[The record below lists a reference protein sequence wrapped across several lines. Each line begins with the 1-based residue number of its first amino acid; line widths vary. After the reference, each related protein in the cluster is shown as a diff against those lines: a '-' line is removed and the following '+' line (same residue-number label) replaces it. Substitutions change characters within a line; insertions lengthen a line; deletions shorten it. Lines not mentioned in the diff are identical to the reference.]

1 MKKWLAAWAFSLLST
16 GVWAEEPLIDLAS
29 EVQPAVAEQGQVQTQ
44 SEPDP
49 ESKSSESTEPAASNT
64 DGATNKSDT
73 KPDKPSLPPVVAEP
87 AEWGYVA
94 EQAPRYWAQLD
105 SRYQTCALGKNQS
118 PINLTSQQAVQT
130 RGLPALDIAY
140 RDVPLRLIHSDHG
153 LRGNYPLGSYIQLG
167 KQRYELTHYTF
178 HTPSEHHIEGFAYP
192 MEIQLMHRNGEGN
205 QVVMSVIVQ
214 EGENNEQLATI
225 LKNLPNKKDK
235 LQVFEKV
242 NFNPVKFL
250 PGDKRFYRYIG
261 SMTQPPCEEGVV
273 WLVFSKP
280 IQASISQL
288 VKLNELMG
296 DNARPLQGLNGRV
309 PMKSWM
315 QESADSH
322 PAQSSPG
329 YYFDY

>member
-1 MKKWLAAWAFSLLST
+1 MNKWLAVWALSLLSA
-16 GVWAEEPLIDLAS
+16 GVWAEDPLIDLAS
-29 EVQPAVAEQGQVQTQ
+29 EIESEAIEQGVADTQPATQTAQDSEQA
-44 SEPDP
+44 
-49 ESKSSESTEPAASNT
+49 SSESSAT
-64 DGATNKSDT
+64 DPQPST
-73 KPDKPSLPPVVAEP
+73 PSLASVLAEP

-94 EQAPRYWAQLD
+94 EKAPRYWAQLD

-118 PINLTSQQAVQT
+118 PINLTSQQAVHT

-153 LRGNYPLGSYIQLG
+153 LRGNYPLGSYIRLG
-167 KQRYELTHYTF
+167 EQRYELTHYTF

-192 MEIQLMHRNGEGN
+192 MEIHLVHRNGEGH

-214 EGENNEQLATI
+214 EGENNEQLDTI
-225 LKNLPNKKDK
+225 LNNLPNEKDK
-235 LQVFEKV
+235 LQVFERV

-250 PGDKRFYRYIG
+250 PADKRFYRYIG
-261 SMTQPPCEEGVV
+261 SMTQPPCNEGVV
-273 WLVFSKP
+273 WLVFTKP
-280 IQASISQL
+280 IQASIGQL
-288 VKLNELMG
+288 VRLNELMG

-315 QESADSH
+315 QGSDAH
-322 PAQSSPG
+322 PSQSSPG

>member
-1 MKKWLAAWAFSLLST
+1 MKKWLAIWALSLLSIS
-16 GVWAEEPLIDLAS
+16 VWAQDPLIDLAS
-29 EVQPAVAEQGQVQTQ
+29 EIEPEAAEQGADDVQPATE
-44 SEPDP
+44 
-49 ESKSSESTEPAASNT
+49 SSEDSESADANGT
-64 DGATNKSDT
+64 DAENKSEQKA
-73 KPDKPSLPPVVAEP
+73 KPKPASLPPVLAEP

-105 SRYQTCALGKNQS
+105 TRYQTCGLGKNQS
-118 PINLTSQQAVQT
+118 PINLTSQQAVHT

-140 RDVPLRLIHSDHG
+140 REVPLRLIHSNHG

-192 MEIQLMHRNGEGN
+192 MEIQLMHRNGDGH

-225 LKNLPNKKDK
+225 LNNLPNEKDK
-235 LQVFEKV
+235 LQVFEKIG
-242 NFNPVKFL
+242 FNPVKFL
-250 PGDKRFYRYIG
+250 PSDKRFYRYIG
-261 SMTQPPCEEGVV
+261 SMTQPPCDEGVI

-288 VKLNELMG
+288 VKMNELMG

-315 QESADSH
+315 QESDNH
-322 PAQSSPG
+322 PSQTSPG

>member
-29 EVQPAVAEQGQVQTQ
+29 EVEPEVAEQV
-44 SEPDP
+44 
-49 ESKSSESTEPAASNT
+49 STEPADETTEESESTNSN
-64 DGATNKSDT
+64 DSDSEEKDAENNQKT
-73 KPDKPSLPPVVAEP
+73 AKPSLPPVLAEP
-87 AEWGYVA
+87 ADWGYVA
-94 EQAPRYWAQLD
+94 EQGPRYWAQLD

-118 PINLTSQQAVQT
+118 PINLTSQQAVHT

-140 RDVPLRLIHSDHG
+140 REVPLRLIHSDHG

-192 MEIQLMHRNGEGN
+192 MEIQLMHRNGEGH
-205 QVVMSVIVQ
+205 QVVISVIVQ

-225 LKNLPNKKDK
+225 LNNLPNQKDK
-235 LQVFEKV
+235 LQVFEKL

-250 PGDKRFYRYIG
+250 PADKRFYRYIG
-261 SMTQPPCEEGVV
+261 SMTQPPCDEGVV

-315 QESADSH
+315 QESDSH

>member
-1 MKKWLAAWAFSLLST
+1 MKKWLMAWAWSLLATS
-16 GVWAEEPLIDLAS
+16 VWAEEPLIDLAS
-29 EVQPAVAEQGQVQTQ
+29 EIQPAAVEQGEAPNQT
-44 SEPDP
+44 PTD
-49 ESKSSESTEPAASNT
+49 SESAEGSDTAASEAQT
-64 DGATNKSDT
+64 EENKSET
-73 KPDKPSLPPVVAEP
+73 KAESNRPAVLAEP
-87 AEWGYVA
+87 AEWGYLA

-105 SRYQTCALGKNQS
+105 SRYQTCGLGKNQS
-118 PINLTSQQAVQT
+118 PINLTSQQAVHT
-130 RGLPALDIAY
+130 RGLAALDIAY

-192 MEIQLMHRNGEGN
+192 MEIQLMHRNGEGE

-225 LKNLPNKKDK
+225 LKNLPKTKDN

-242 NFNPVKFL
+242 TFNPVKFL
-250 PGDKRFYRYIG
+250 PSDKRFYRYAG
-261 SMTQPPCEEGVV
+261 SMTQPPCDEGVI

-288 VKLNELMG
+288 VALNKLMG

-315 QESADSH
+315 QETDDH
-322 PAQSSPG
+322 PSQSSPG